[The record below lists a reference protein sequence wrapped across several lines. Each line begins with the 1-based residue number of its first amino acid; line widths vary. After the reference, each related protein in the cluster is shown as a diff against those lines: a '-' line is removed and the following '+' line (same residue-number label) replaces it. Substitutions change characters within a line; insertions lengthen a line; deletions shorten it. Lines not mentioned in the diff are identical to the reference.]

1 MNNIFKIF
9 KTLIEKISL
18 HIPLSEKMLFVKHLS
33 IMIKAGM
40 PLLDSLWLLRKQ
52 ARSKSFQKII
62 SGLIVDIDN
71 GQFLSVGLEKYAS
84 IFGDFFINIIRVGEA
99 SGTLADNLNYLHK
112 ELWKSYELRKKV
124 RSAMTYP
131 IIVLVA
137 AGGISFILIFFI
149 FPKIIPI
156 FTSFRMEL
164 PLPTRMLIG
173 FVSIFTAYGVWIL
186 VGFLFFI
193 IAAWFSF
200 QIKKVR
206 FIFHRFLLS
215 LPYIGKV
222 SQNINMTAF
231 ARTLSVLLKSGIK
244 IVDAVMIVSDTVPN
258 LVFQKKIKLVA
269 ERIKSGELMS
279 SYMTENSQFFP
290 PIFSQM
296 VEVGESTGH
305 LDENL
310 NYLADF
316 YESEVDETFKNIS
329 TILEPM
335 LLLLMGI
342 VVGFIVLAVITPI
355 YGFTQNLKIR

>member
-1 MNNIFKIF
+1 MNKFLKKLKDSF
-9 KTLIEKISL
+9 LLRISL
-18 HIPLSEKMLFVKHLS
+18 SDKMLFVKHLS

-40 PLLDSLWLLRKQ
+40 PILDSLWLLRKQ

-62 SGLIVDIDN
+62 SSLIVDIDN
-71 GQFLSVGLEKYAS
+71 GQFLSAAMEKYAS
-84 IFGDFFINIIRVGEA
+84 VFGDFFINIIRVGEA

-112 ELWKSYELRKKV
+112 ELRKSHELRKKV

-137 AGGISFILIFFI
+137 AGGISVILIFFI

-156 FTSFRMEL
+156 FTSFGMKL
-164 PLPTRMLIG
+164 PLPTRILIG
-173 FVSIFTAYGVWIL
+173 FVNIFTAYGIWIL
-186 VGFLFFI
+186 IGAFFFI
-193 IAAWFSF
+193 AAVWFSL
-200 QIKKVR
+200 QIKKIR
-206 FIFHRFLLS
+206 FIFYRFLLL

-231 ARTLSVLLKSGIK
+231 ARTLSTLLKSGIK
-244 IVDAVMIVSDTVPN
+244 IVDAIMITADTMPN
-258 LVFQKKIKLVA
+258 LIFQKELKSAA
-269 ERIKSGELMS
+269 ERVKGGELMS
-279 SYMTENSQFFP
+279 SYMVENSRFFP
-290 PIFSQM
+290 SIFSQM
-296 VEVGESTGH
+296 VEVGENTGH

-316 YESEVDETFKNIS
+316 YESEVDETFKNIA
-329 TILEPM
+329 TVLEPM

-342 VVGFIVLAVITPI
+342 VVGFIVLAIITPI

>member
-1 MNNIFKIF
+1 MSNFFKIL
-9 KTLIEKISL
+9 KILIEKISL
-18 HIPLSEKMLFVKHLS
+18 RIPLSEKMLFVKHLS

-52 ARSKSFQKII
+52 ARSKGFKKII
-62 SGLIVDIDN
+62 SNLIVDVDN

-99 SGTLADNLNYLHK
+99 SGTLAENLNYLHK
-112 ELWKSYELRKKV
+112 ELWKSYELRRKI

-173 FVSIFTAYGVWIL
+173 FVNVFTAYGIWIL
-186 VGFLFFI
+186 AGFLLFI
-193 IAAWFSF
+193 AAAWFLF
-200 QIKKVR
+200 QVKKVR
-206 FIFHRFLLS
+206 FMFHRFLLS

-231 ARTLSVLLKSGIK
+231 ARTFGTLLKSGIK
-244 IVDAVMIVSDTVPN
+244 IVDAIMITADTVPN
-258 LVFQKKIKLVA
+258 LIFQKKLKLMA
-269 ERIKSGELMS
+269 EKVKNGELMS
-279 SYMTENSQFFP
+279 SYMVEESQFFP

-316 YESEVDETFKNIS
+316 YESEVDEIFKNIS
-329 TILEPM
+329 TVLEPM

-355 YGFTQNLKIR
+355 YGFTQALKIR